1 MTRMTKQAT
10 EDKRIFMLRLIFSL
24 ILGILFLCA
33 PYTSNY
39 GSKLEQNLFKCEKLH
54 FSMLLP
60 YNWNICNQPG
70 SGNISM
76 DRDFYKWHN
85 AKAEMLF
92 AGGTPDGMLWVSAY
106 AQENMLPLEAYYKI
120 VIESLKANADTIL
133 SKENIAVYNVP
144 MIKIEYLLTE
154 NKSKAKFKFLEY
166 QFSSGNSK
174 VRIVFNCFESIFPDL
189 KNQFEEVIS
198 SLKFGV

>member
-1 MTRMTKQAT
+1 
-10 EDKRIFMLRLIFSL
+10 
-24 ILGILFLCA
+24 
-33 PYTSNY
+33 
-39 GSKLEQNLFKCEKLH
+39 
-54 FSMLLP
+54 
-60 YNWNICNQPG
+60 
-70 SGNISM
+70 
-76 DRDFYKWHN
+76 
-85 AKAEMLF
+85 
-92 AGGTPDGMLWVSAY
+92 MLWVSEY